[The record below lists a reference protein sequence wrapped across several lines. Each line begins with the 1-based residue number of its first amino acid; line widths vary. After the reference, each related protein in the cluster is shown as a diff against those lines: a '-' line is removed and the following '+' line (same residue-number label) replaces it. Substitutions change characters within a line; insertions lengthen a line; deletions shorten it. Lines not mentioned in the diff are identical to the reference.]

1 MRNCTLEDYDGLGRD
16 VLAIG
21 TDYSYGHVLAPHRHR
36 RAQFLYGVGGV
47 MDVTTAHG
55 SWIVPSDRAVLI
67 PAETEHAVTM
77 RGVSTRSLY
86 LEPSAVP
93 WFPSTC
99 TVVQVPPLLRELL
112 VEADEVPI
120 EYAVHGRD
128 AALMALI
135 LHEVARC
142 VALPLDLPLPVHRA
156 LREQC
161 QLFLREPDVRT
172 SPRWWADA
180 LHVSERTINR
190 MFRQETSMSV
200 TEWQRRACVLS
211 SLRSLASGDAVSTVA
226 ADFGYA
232 SPAAFSTMFHRI
244 LGSPPSAFRLSP
256 QA

>member
-1 MRNCTLEDYDGLGRD
+1 MRNGSLEDYDGLDRD

-21 TDYSYGHVLAPHRHR
+21 TDYSYGHVLEPHRHR

-86 LEPSAVP
+86 LEPSAVS
-93 WFPSTC
+93 WFPPTC
-99 TVVQVPPLLRELL
+99 TVVQVSPLLRELL

-120 EYAVHGRD
+120 EYDVHGRD
-128 AALMALI
+128 AALMA
-135 LHEVARC
+135 
-142 VALPLDLPLPVHRA
+142 
-156 LREQC
+156 
-161 QLFLREPDVRT
+161 
-172 SPRWWADA
+172 
-180 LHVSERTINR
+180 
-190 MFRQETSMSV
+190 QETSMSV

-244 LGSPPSAFRLSP
+244 LGSPPSAFRLNP
-256 QA
+256 PVFL